1 MKNIFLIRDL
11 AHQAFGKNAFE
22 HGLFYL
28 HERSLRFELSVE
40 GSFVELFN
48 QALSKG
54 IEILD
59 NVFGKQNDLYACV
72 SFYGGKGLLAN
83 LSIFKQL
90 KSLDIELNKSSC
102 EIWQEPYPQEE
113 NDDLEKN
120 YFRTFII
127 FPIGRTEMLSLLWS
141 AVASDFN
148 ISPRVS
154 AHIYFFSSKL
164 QILAHPYDDRGMD
177 IIGANHDLKQML
189 FDCFNNYLLDYD
201 LKIMNKNFIKR

>member
-11 AHQAFGKNAFE
+11 AYRTFGKNAFE
-22 HGLFYL
+22 HGLFSL
-28 HERSLRFELSVE
+28 HEQSLRFDLSVE

-59 NVFGKQNDLYACV
+59 NVFGKKNDLYACV

-102 EIWQEPYPQEE
+102 EIWQEQYSQEE
-113 NDDLEKN
+113 NDDLEEN

-141 AVASDFN
+141 AVSSDFN
-148 ISPRVS
+148 ISPKVS

-177 IIGANHDLKQML
+177 IIGSNHDLKQIL
-189 FDCFNNYLLDYD
+189 FDSFNSYLLDYD
-201 LKIMNKNFIKR
+201 REIMNKNFMKF